1 MGGWRS
7 FHRHHQLHPT
17 SQTKTAPRS
26 AVEQTKDLELSRHRG
41 VAVVDWSCVFYG
53 SIRVWLGTESW
64 KGKKNGHKSAQTT
77 PLVCDVRVWPAGNS
91 KSFNNEESDALTCK
105 LLDGFSHCAKTIF
118 SRSIFP
124 PLHLFEREQPKHPK
138 ASTFSISRCWLMA
151 YVLPSIP
158 HLFLRRKSSSKDCAM
173 KYSNRFVKHVTCHVP
188 WLNSVTPGFQ
198 ELFKEIQQRASV
210 ERFFAQRLSSV
221 DFPTWDRAISI
232 YLKIWWFLLW
242 TRIWLSFPSMQ
253 FRIYPVS

>member
-1 MGGWRS
+1 MSSSWGDGDLSTGITNFTDQNRSSECSRADQRPGAGAVASLSWTEAVFFTGQLGGDY
-7 FHRHHQLHPT
+7 
-17 SQTKTAPRS
+17 A
-26 AVEQTKDLELSRHRG
+26 
-41 VAVVDWSCVFYG
+41 
-53 SIRVWLGTESW
+53 TESW

-124 PLHLFEREQPKHPK
+124 PLHLFDREQQKHPK

-151 YVLPSIP
+151 YVFPSIP

-188 WLNSVTPGFQ
+188 WLTAWRQDFTNCLRDSTAC
-198 ELFKEIQQRASV
+198 ASV

-221 DFPTWDRAISI
+221 DFPTWDSAISI
-232 YLKIWWFLLW
+232 YLKI
-242 TRIWLSFPSMQ
+242 
-253 FRIYPVS
+253 